1 MSRSLARLVAFAAA
15 LCALALAFAPRIA
28 RAQGEPAAAIPRD
41 VGIVVQP
48 SAARLP
54 RLPDDFVRLDQGWL
68 VLELPA
74 SVRDRAETLARD
86 AEDFRARLAA
96 DLGQPVLDHALV
108 RIARSPEQMA
118 ELAPEGAGVPS
129 YAAGVAY
136 PSVHLALLALQAPGT
151 WEAPDLVELLRHE
164 LTHLALADA
173 VAGQHV
179 PRWFDE
185 GLAIFESG
193 EGRWSRFRVL
203 WDATLSGRLLPLA
216 DLDRSFPE
224 DRYEVSVAYAESA
237 DFVQYLMRDAD
248 RARYGSLIQRVRN
261 GGAFTRALEDAYGT
275 DVPRLEYEWR
285 EERAR
290 HFGVTPLL
298 TGSGLLWVAVVG
310 LAAVAWLKRRR
321 RARAKLE
328 QWAREEAQ
336 ADAALVAARAEPS
349 ALPEPPLDDSMP
361 PPVGSGVPVVEH
373 EGRWYTLH

>member
-1 MSRSLARLVAFAAA
+1 MPRLLARLIALAATFF
-15 LCALALAFAPRIA
+15 ALALAPRA
-28 RAQGEPAAAIPRD
+28 AGAEAEAGAAIPRD
-41 VGIVVQP
+41 VGVVVQP
-48 SAARLP
+48 SAAQLP
-54 RLPDDFVRLDQGWL
+54 RLPDDFVRVDQGWL

-74 SVRDRAETLARD
+74 SVRDRAGALARD
-86 AEDFRARLAA
+86 AEDFRAHLAA
-96 DLGQPVLDHALV
+96 DLGQPVLDRILV

-118 ELAPEGAGVPS
+118 ELAPEGAGVPP

-136 PSVHLALLALQAPGT
+136 PSVHLALLTLQAPET
-151 WEAPDLVELLRHE
+151 WEAPDLVEVLRHE

-173 VAGQHV
+173 VAGHHV

-216 DLDRSFPE
+216 DLDRGFPE

-237 DFVQYLMRDAD
+237 DFVQFLMRDAD

-261 GGAFTRALEDAYGT
+261 GGAFLRALEDAYGT
-275 DVPRLEYEWR
+275 DIPRLEYEWR
-285 EERAR
+285 EERGR
-290 HFGVTPLL
+290 HFGVAPLL
-298 TGSGLLWVAVVG
+298 TGSGLLWVIVMG
-310 LAAVAWLKRRR
+310 LAAVAWSKRRR
-321 RARAKLE
+321 RARTKLE

-349 ALPEPPLDDSMP
+349 VLPATPLDDTMP
-361 PPVGSGVPVVEH
+361 PPVAPGVPLVEH

>member
-1 MSRSLARLVAFAAA
+1 MPRSLACLVALAVAFLAIA
-15 LCALALAFAPRIA
+15 LGLPVA
-28 RAQGEPAAAIPRD
+28 RAEPEAAAAIPRD
-41 VGIVVQP
+41 VGVLVQP
-48 SAARLP
+48 SAAQLP
-54 RLPDDFVRLDQGWL
+54 RLPDDFVRLDRGWL
-68 VLELPA
+68 ALELPA
-74 SVRDRAETLARD
+74 SVRERADGLARE
-86 AEDFRARLAA
+86 AEDFRAHLAA
-96 DLGQPVLDHALV
+96 DLGQPVLDHVLV

-118 ELAPEGAGVPS
+118 ALAPDGAGVPQ

-136 PSVHLALLALQAPGT
+136 PSMHLALLALQAPDT

-173 VAGQHV
+173 ASGHHV

-193 EGRWSRFRVL
+193 EGRWARFRVL

-261 GGAFTRALEDAYGT
+261 GGAFSRALEDAYGT
-275 DVPRLEYEWR
+275 DLPRLEYEWR
-285 EERAR
+285 EERGR
-290 HFGVTPLL
+290 HFGVAPLL
-298 TGSGLLWVAVVG
+298 TGSGLLWVVVVG
-310 LAAVAWLKRRR
+310 LAAVAWHKRRR

-336 ADAALVAARAEPS
+336 ADAALVAARGQSDPT
-349 ALPEPPLDDSMP
+349 EPPLDDAMP
-361 PPVGSGVPVVEH
+361 PPVAPPGVPVVEH